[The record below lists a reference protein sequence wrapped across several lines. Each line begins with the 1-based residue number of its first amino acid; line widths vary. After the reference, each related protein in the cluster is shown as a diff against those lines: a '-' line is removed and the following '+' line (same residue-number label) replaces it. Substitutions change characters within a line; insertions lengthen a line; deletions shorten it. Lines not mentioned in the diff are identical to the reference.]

1 MRPHSELKT
10 AISAAARSLAAAGI
24 DSAQVDAELL
34 AAHVAGVDRGRLA
47 VLDVPGPPDFEARYR
62 DLVDARARRIPLQ
75 HLTGL
80 APFGPLMLHVGPGV
94 FIPRPETEAMLE
106 WCMKALADH
115 HDPTIVDLCTGSGA
129 LAVALARHR
138 PDATVVAVDDSPDA
152 LRYAARNATGTQ
164 IQLVE
169 ADVNAPGLLPHLD
182 GRVDLLVCNPP
193 YIPVGAE
200 LESEVAQHDPH
211 HALFGGPDGMAVIG
225 AVVELAVRW
234 LRPGLATWAQRPAAQ
249 SMTSAAGRCGRWGSC
264 RAMGLRER
272 VATTNRRRRCWGTP
286 WSAAS
291 STMGASA

>member
-106 WCMKALADH
+106 WCMKALADQQ
-115 HDPTIVDLCTGSGA
+115 DPMIVDLCTGSGA

-138 PDATVVAVDDSPDA
+138 PDATVVAVDDSPVA
-152 LRYAARNATGTQ
+152 LGYATRNAAGTSVQ
-164 IQLVE
+164 VVE
-169 ADVNAPGLLPHLD
+169 ADITAPDAGRLRPDLD

-193 YIPVGAE
+193 YIPEAAE
-200 LESEVAQHDPH
+200 LEPEVAGHDPH
-211 HALFGGPDGMAVIG
+211 HALFGGPDGMAVIP
-225 AVVELAVRW
+225 AVVALAVRW
-234 LRPGLATWAQRPAAQ
+234 LRPGGVFAVEHDDT
-249 SMTSAAGRCGRWGSC
+249 TSAQTVELITRTGLFDDVTARADLAGRPRFVTATRQES
-264 RAMGLRER
+264 ER
-272 VATTNRRRRCWGTP
+272 N
-286 WSAAS
+286 S
-291 STMGASA
+291 